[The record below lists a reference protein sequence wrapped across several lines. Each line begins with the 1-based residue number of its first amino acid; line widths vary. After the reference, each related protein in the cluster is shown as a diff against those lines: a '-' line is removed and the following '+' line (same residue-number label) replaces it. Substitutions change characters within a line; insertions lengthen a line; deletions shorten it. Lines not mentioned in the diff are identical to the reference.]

1 MSTSVC
7 PPLLVVVLL
16 HVILRVMSF
25 QLSSEVFLL
34 KLIFAEADSPGFQDG
49 PLRLGRCG
57 AAGVG
62 ASVGLGLDEMEL
74 A

>member
-1 MSTSVC
+1 
-7 PPLLVVVLL
+7 
-16 HVILRVMSF
+16 MSF